1 MIRHCPRCH
10 TEYHAN
16 GRNCPECGRA
26 NLRLHIGEQLRIR
39 QIVSR
44 ETSDDAAELAEA
56 VADLSDEL
64 ARAG

>member
-16 GRNCPECGRA
+16 GRNCPECGQA
-26 NLRLHIGEQLRIR
+26 NLQRFSRNHLRLAS
-39 QIVSR
+39 IVSR
-44 ETSDDAAELAEA
+44 ETDSDAAELATA
-56 VADLSDEL
+56 VADLADEY